1 MKSKLYF
8 VFAVFFSAF
17 FCLAIRVLYLK
28 VCYGKEYTQMAIN
41 QQINGYDVTLTAKR
55 GEILDRN
62 KNVLSKSIPIYDIIL
77 EPQTLIEL
85 NSASKS
91 DETQKTLSSLSNIL
105 SIPINEL
112 NEYISFNSDGSLKYS
127 PYYEVIAKS
136 IDSKTAE
143 KIRSL
148 NLKGVYIEEK
158 QKRYY
163 PYNDQGSK
171 VIGLSHGGSLYG
183 IENTYNYYL
192 TGKDGRSFKQINNSS
207 SQIVTIPPEDGCTV
221 VSTIDINLQKIASDG
236 VKEAMEMFPC
246 QYSSVIMMNPITGEI
261 LAMADSYDFD
271 LNNPSK
277 PINMTQEKYNTLTP
291 QEQSEYLSLMWKNYN
306 ISSTFEPGSI
316 FKPLLTGAA
325 LDEKNITNST
335 TFYCAGFKQI
345 EDRKIHCIRRTGHF
359 AETLEEAIS
368 SSCNCA
374 MMDIVEKMGRNKFYE
389 YQKSFGFGEK
399 SGIDLPF
406 EESASSLIYSKE
418 ELGPVELA
426 TCSFG
431 QSFNATALQ
440 SLTALCSIA
449 NGGKL
454 MQPYVVSAVID
465 KNGNTIKENKPQIR
479 RYVLSESS
487 CELVKKYM
495 VTVVNSGTGKKA
507 KIDGYNIAGK
517 SGTGEQ
523 GDRSQDMY
531 TITFA
536 GFLPAENPSLAAI
549 VVIHKPEEYADGV
562 TTAAP
567 IFKNIIEKSIKYL
580 CIEPS
585 YNAQNSSSAQGIFIK
600 NYILQNTTEAEKELS
615 SMDINY
621 QILGNG
627 KTVINQFPKE
637 GSLIDSAT
645 EVLLYTNW

>member
-1 MKSKLYF
+1 MKNKLYF

-17 FCLAIRVLYLK
+17 FCLAIRILYLK
-28 VCYGKEYTQMAIN
+28 ICYGKEYTQMAIN
-41 QQINGYDVTLTAKR
+41 QQINGYDVTLAAKR

-62 KNVLSKSIPIYDIIL
+62 YNVLSKSIPVYNIIL
-77 EPQTLIEL
+77 EPQTLLEL

-91 DETQKTLSSLSNIL
+91 DETQKTLSSLSSIL
-105 SIPINEL
+105 SVPVNEL
-112 NEYISFNSDGSLKYS
+112 NEYLSLNSGGSLKYS

-136 IDSKTAE
+136 IDSQTAE

-158 QKRYY
+158 QKRFY

-171 VIGLSHGGSLYG
+171 VIGFSHGGSLYG

-192 TGKDGRSFKQINNSS
+192 TGKDGRSFKQVNNSS
-207 SQIVTIPPEDGCTV
+207 YQTVTIPPENGYTV
-221 VSTIDINLQKIASDG
+221 VSTIDINLQKIASEG

-246 QYSSVIMMNPITGEI
+246 QCSSVIMMNPITGEI

-271 LNNPSK
+271 LNNPSEPVNITK
-277 PINMTQEKYNTLTP
+277 EEYNTLTP
-291 QEQSEYLSLMWKNYN
+291 QEQSDYLSLMWKNYN

-325 LDEKNITNST
+325 LDESNITDST
-335 TFYCAGFKQI
+335 TFYCAGFKQV

-359 AETLEEAIS
+359 TETLEEAIS
-368 SSCNCA
+368 NSCNCA
-374 MMDIVEKMGRNKFYE
+374 MMDIVDKMGRDTFYD

-399 SGIDLPF
+399 TGIDLPF
-406 EESASSLIYSKE
+406 EESASNLIYSKE

-426 TCSFG
+426 TSSFG

-454 MQPYVVSAVID
+454 MRPYVVSAVID
-465 KNGNTIKENKPQIR
+465 ENGNTVKENKPKIR

-495 VTVVNSGTGKKA
+495 VTVVDSGTGKKA

-523 GDRSQDMY
+523 GNRSEDMY

-536 GFLPAENPSLAAI
+536 GFLPAEKPSLAAI
-549 VVIHKPEEYADGV
+549 VVIDKPQTYADGV

-567 IFKNIIEKSIKYL
+567 VFKNIMEKSIEYL
-580 CIEPS
+580 GIEPS
-585 YNAQNSSSAQGIFIK
+585 YYVEDKAEGRTIK
-600 NYILQNTTEAEKELS
+600 NYISQNIEETEKEIS
-615 SMDINY
+615 SMGIKY
-621 QILGNG
+621 QVLGTG

-637 GSLIDSAT
+637 GSLIDSST
-645 EVLLYTNW
+645 EVYLYTD